1 MKSKTAR
8 FYRNN
13 IPFKPGQIKT
23 AVTQWFLRNSLIATR
38 LYERSQ
44 RKKGRMSM
52 LKAKLVKFYEHTV
65 KAKLNSARAGLTR
78 LKRNVTGQVAPL
90 RAKLKAARQQGQVWL
105 TRYRRNVW
113 VTAIVGTVM
122 VAGVALVY
130 WWQRSPA
137 FRATIKPVGV
147 VILSGLVT
155 LGALLKG
162 LGLRWRGG
170 LMDLSRRLLTLGIGI
185 PTILA
190 HWWHRF
196 TRPVINVV
204 VVPQSTPDSVPVP
217 SFDGRRS

>member
-13 IPFKPGQIKT
+13 SPFKAGQIKT

-38 LYERSQ
+38 LYERAQ
-44 RKKGRMSM
+44 RKKGRMFV

-65 KAKLNSARAGLTR
+65 QAKLNSARAGLTR
-78 LKRNVTGQVAPL
+78 FKRNVTGQVAPL

-105 TRYRRNVW
+105 ARYRRNMW
-113 VTAIVGTVM
+113 VTAIVGTTV
-122 VAGVALVY
+122 VAGVAMVY

-137 FRATIKPVGV
+137 FRATVKPVGV

-155 LGALLKG
+155 LGVLLKG
-162 LGLRWRGG
+162 LGLRWHEG
-170 LMDLSRRLLTLGIGI
+170 LMDLSRRLLTLGTGI
-185 PTILA
+185 PAILGR
-190 HWWHRF
+190 WWHRF

-204 VVPQSTPDSVPVP
+204 VVPHPTPDSVPVP
-217 SFDGRRS
+217 PLDGRRS